1 MKGNGCVQAPCGCR
15 RASDTPRRTTRPFD
29 ERRQT
34 PHALTTAARTAPLT
48 LFERQSFTLG

>member
-1 MKGNGCVQAPCGCR
+1 MLFLESKLEYIISVF
-15 RASDTPRRTTRPFD
+15 DKLPFD

-48 LFERQSFTLG
+48 